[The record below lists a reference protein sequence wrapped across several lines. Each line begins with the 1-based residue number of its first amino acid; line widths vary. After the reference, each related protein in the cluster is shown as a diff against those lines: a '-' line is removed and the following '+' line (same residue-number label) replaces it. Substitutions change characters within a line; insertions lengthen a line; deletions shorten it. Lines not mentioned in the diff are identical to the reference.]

1 MSCSRWIAV
10 LAAVVLVPMVGHG
23 EEDGAPT
30 EAKVWGALI
39 YAGEGE
45 VKGVEKPSLSFEAL
59 KGRPAKV
66 FKTEK
71 FTVIAQHQQK
81 IFKEYESWV
90 VPSKELYLKI
100 DSRGPVEGGGT
111 KLDLQVWQD
120 DKVLAKTDA
129 VLKENRPLFVGGPKW
144 RGGRLIFVVMLE

>member
-1 MSCSRWIAV
+1 MSCSRWIAAV
-10 LAAVVLVPMVGHG
+10 AAVVLLPLSAPA
-23 EEDGAPT
+23 EEKGAAT

-45 VKGVEKPSLSFEAL
+45 VNGVEQPSPAFESLKPRL
-59 KGRPAKV
+59 AKV

-100 DSRGPVEGGGT
+100 DSRGPAEGGGT

-120 DKVLAKTDA
+120 EKVLAKTDA
-129 VLKENRPLFVGGPKW
+129 VLKEDRPLFVGGPKW

>member
-1 MSCSRWIAV
+1 MSCSRW
-10 LAAVVLVPMVGHG
+10 LAVVAVFFLGSLATPA
-23 EEDGAPT
+23 EDKGAAT

-39 YAGEGE
+39 YAGDGK
-45 VKGVEKPSLSFEAL
+45 VKGVEKTSPAFEAL
-59 KGRPAKV
+59 KPRLAKV

-100 DSRGPVEGGGT
+100 DSRGPAEGGGT

-120 DKVLAKTDA
+120 EKVLAKTDA